1 MEVFV
6 HNIPGNLSK
15 DALKHQLEPF
25 MRSLAITDYDC
36 EKPRKKRFGHILFL
50 NRSDGERFLA
60 RYGEERRAGLPRPIS
75 KLNLLGSQVLCKAS
89 HRKPDEFNLRVLAN
103 EVQERTNPSRI
114 IEEEGGSVSFIL
126 STASCG
132 YTVFVD
138 NEFSY
143 VPEVELQQYDTII
156 FKKRNIIVHLGNTRR
171 IKIPLSTVYE
181 LVWSKHGSMLLTLIT
196 VPLFFQCDGDSRI
209 RLTSPGGPQAAV
221 VGQCLV
227 YEFQVVST
235 SSDLKARMGKVAEY
249 DLSIINYEFKTV
261 RNFDSWH
268 SQLTLLRDR
277 LGEYT
282 RTGALPFGIL
292 FQLQALVYN
301 GYLPPNTVL
310 SLTRKLAGLFR
321 TRKMQGR
328 RPISVNSMKRLFNL
342 IDWPSPFGDPEEFSI
357 KGLLGAITGNDKD
370 LSDGAIEAEALFRPA
385 PHLALIH
392 RVVVTPSRITL
403 HGPEIEPLNRI
414 LRRFPNHHEYFIRVQ
429 FCDEN
434 GEDVYF
440 NPRINNSLI
449 FVRFKNVFANGFQIA
464 GRTYTF
470 LGFSHSSLRSRSA
483 WVSYL
488 FLLPPFY
495 RFCYSSI
502 LLKTL

>member
-6 HNIPGNLSK
+6 HNLPGNLSK
-15 DALKHQLEPF
+15 DSLKNQLEPF

-50 NRSDGERFLA
+50 NQSDGERFLA
-60 RYGEERRAGLPRPIS
+60 HHGEECQAGRRRPLS
-75 KLNLLGSQVLCKAS
+75 KLNLLGSQVLCKPS
-89 HRKPDEFNLRVLAN
+89 HRKPDEFDLRALAN

-114 IEEEGGSVSFIL
+114 IEDEGGSVSFIL

-143 VPEVELQQYDTII
+143 VREVELQHYDTII
-156 FKKRNIIVHLGNTRR
+156 FRKRNITVHLGNTRR
-171 IKIPLSTVYE
+171 IKIPLSTIYE

-209 RLTSPGGPQAAV
+209 RLTSPGDPQAAV
-221 VGQCLV
+221 IGQCLV
-227 YEFQVVST
+227 YEFQVVS
-235 SSDLKARMGKVAEY
+235 SSSNLRARMGKVAEY
-249 DLSIINYEFKTV
+249 DLSVINYEFKRV
-261 RNFDSWH
+261 HNFDSWH

-282 RTGALPFGIL
+282 RAGTLPFGIL

-310 SLTRKLAGLFR
+310 GLTRKLASIFK
-321 TRKMQGR
+321 TRKVQGR

-342 IDWPSPFGDPEEFSI
+342 IDWPSPFGDPEEFGI
-357 KGLLGAITGNDKD
+357 ERLLGVITGNDKD
-370 LSDGAIEAEALFRPA
+370 LCDGTIEAETLFQPA
-385 PHLALIH
+385 PHLAHIH

-403 HGPEIEPLNRI
+403 HGPETEPLNRI

-434 GEDVYF
+434 GEDIYF

-449 FVRFKNVFANGFQIA
+449 FARFKNVFANGFQIA

-488 FLLPPFY
+488 FRLSLY
-495 RFCYSSI
+495 QLRYSSTS
-502 LLKTL
+502 LKTL